1 MRNIMSGKELYP
13 PILSMVYM
21 HKGQVKGES
30 ERERVRERERER
42 EREKVGRNVYV

>member
-30 ERERVRERERER
+30 VRERERER
-42 EREKVGRNVYV
+42 ERDREREREGG